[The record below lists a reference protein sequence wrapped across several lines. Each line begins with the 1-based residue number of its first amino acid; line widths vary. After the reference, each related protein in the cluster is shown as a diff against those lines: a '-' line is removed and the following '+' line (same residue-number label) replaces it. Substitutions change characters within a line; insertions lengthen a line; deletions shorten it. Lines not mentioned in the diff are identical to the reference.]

1 MFVIGKAG
9 LKNLYLVS
17 NETPFRINEY
27 LMLDD
32 ANHKG
37 LTVEVID
44 TFTLPQAVPEVFP
57 DGCHPEFLKA
67 FGIKKEEKLYMA
79 VAKILNTI
87 RVPVVSGV
95 KVRKPSF
102 SEVEN
107 LLLQADPKDSFH
119 MGVILGTEDLQD
131 ELPQEISNLSPLW
144 KNKQAVN
151 QQGVPFVFDYREQRV
166 YPHIGLFGTS
176 GSGKSFGL
184 RVICEELMRKNI
196 PGLAFDPHFELNFN
210 RPMAGLPK
218 EKQID
223 YSGRHESFYVGRDIG
238 ITFSEL
244 ALDELVHLFDFV
256 GALTEPQVGALEA
269 LYDKGDTLGHLKNKI
284 IDLKLAFEEQ
294 EKPKH
299 EREELTT
306 EQAVLYS
313 RFKNKV
319 SGAKTLQALSW
330 KLDSLEGTGVFDGD
344 VNGAERALKA
354 GKLTIIRGNMKHLQ
368 MISSYI
374 LKKFYKKRR
383 SYQDA
388 REKGL
393 DIQEFFP
400 MFFAI
405 VDEAH
410 NFAPKGD
417 FNPTKKILRTIAQE
431 ARKYGIFEV
440 FCTQKPNA
448 LDETILAQLNT
459 KIIYRL
465 NTSSDMEMVEK
476 ETNLTPEEVKTL
488 PDLPSGFCFVSSPI
502 LNKTFAVRFR
512 TTFTESPHV
521 VDPFD
526 EFQTHMQ
533 SIRPTG
539 LDKILKEFLPLKSM
553 KLPRYESDIREKAGR
568 TVSMQDITEELERM
582 VSSGIITKSVSPMG
596 VEYKAL

>member
-9 LKNLYLVS
+9 LRNIYLVS

-27 LMLDD
+27 LMVNDP
-32 ANHKG
+32 NHPN
-37 LTVEVID
+37 LTIEVID
-44 TFTLPQAVPEVFP
+44 TFTLPMAVPEVFP
-57 DGCHPEFLKA
+57 DGCHPEFLDVFK
-67 FGIKKEEKLYMA
+67 IDKTKPLYMA
-79 VAKILNTI
+79 VAKVLKTI
-87 RVPVVSGV
+87 RVPVQSGST
-95 KVRKPSF
+95 VRKPDF
-102 SEVEN
+102 HEVEN

-119 MGVILGTEDLQD
+119 MGVILGTEDLQ
-131 ELPQEISNLSPLW
+131 EQLPEEISNLSPLW
-144 KNKQAVN
+144 KNKRAVN
-151 QQGVPFVFDYREQRV
+151 QEGVPFVFDYREQRV

-184 RVICEELMRKNI
+184 RVLCEELMRKNI

-210 RPMAGLPK
+210 RPMAGLPAD
-218 EKQID
+218 KQMD
-223 YSGRHESFYVGRDIG
+223 YSGRHQSFYIGKDIG

-244 ALDELVHLFDFV
+244 SFDELVHLFDFV
-256 GALTEPQVGALEA
+256 GSLTEPQVGALEA
-269 LYDKGDTLGHLKNKI
+269 IYEKGDTLGHLKNKI
-284 IDLKLAFEEQ
+284 VDLKVAFEEQ
-294 EKPKH
+294 EKPKND
-299 EREELTT
+299 REDLSD
-306 EQAVLYS
+306 EQAKLYA

-330 KLDSLEGTGVFDGD
+330 KMDSLEGTGVFDGD
-344 VNGAERALKA
+344 VAGAERALKA
-354 GKLTIIRGNMKHLQ
+354 GKLAIIRGNMKHLQ

-383 SYQDA
+383 AYQDA
-388 REKGL
+388 REKGIEGV
-393 DIQEFFP
+393 DFFP

-431 ARKYGIFEV
+431 ARKYGIFEI

-476 ETNLTPEEVKTL
+476 ETNLTPQEVKTL
-488 PDLPSGFCFVSSPI
+488 PDLPSGFCFISSPI
-502 LNKTFAVRFR
+502 LAKTFAVRFR

-526 EFQTHMQ
+526 EFQMQ
-533 SIRPTG
+533 VELTKPTG
-539 LDKILKEFLPLKSM
+539 LDKVLKEFLPIKST
-553 KLPRYESDIREKAGR
+553 KIPRIQGDISDKANQP
-568 TVSMQDITEELERM
+568 VSIQEITDELERM
-582 VSSGIITKSVSPMG
+582 AASGLVIKKQSPMG
-596 VEYKAL
+596 IEFKAV

>member
-9 LKNLYLVS
+9 LRNIYLVS

-27 LMLDD
+27 LMVNDP
-32 ANHKG
+32 NHPN
-37 LTVEVID
+37 LTIEVID
-44 TFTLPQAVPEVFP
+44 TFTLPMAVPEVFP
-57 DGCHPEFLKA
+57 EGCHPEFLDVFDIDKT
-67 FGIKKEEKLYMA
+67 KPLNMA
-79 VAKILNTI
+79 VAKVLKTI
-87 RVPVVSGV
+87 RIPVQSGST
-95 KVRKPSF
+95 VRKPDF
-102 SEVEN
+102 DEVED
-107 LLLQADPKDSFH
+107 LLLQADPDDSFH
-119 MGVILGTEDLQD
+119 MGVILGTEDLQSQ
-131 ELPQEISNLSPLW
+131 LPEKISNLSPLW
-144 KNKQAVN
+144 KNKRAVN
-151 QQGVPFVFDYREQRV
+151 QEGVPFLFDYREQRV

-184 RVICEELMRKNI
+184 RVLCEELMRKNI

-223 YSGRHESFYVGRDIG
+223 YSGRHQSFYIGKDIG

-244 ALDELVHLFDFV
+244 SFDELVHLFDFV
-256 GALTEPQVGALEA
+256 GSLTEPQVGALEA
-269 LYDKGDTLGHLKNKI
+269 LYEKGDTLAHLKNKI
-284 IDLKLAFEEQ
+284 IDLKVAFEEL
-294 EKPKH
+294 EKPKKDQ
-299 EREELTT
+299 ETLTT
-306 EQAVLYS
+306 QQSLLHN

-319 SGAKTLQALSW
+319 SGSKTLQALSW
-330 KLDSLEGTGVFDGD
+330 KIDSLEGTGVFNGD
-344 VNGAERALKA
+344 VNGAEKALKA
-354 GKLTIIRGNMKHLQ
+354 GKLAIIRGNMKHLQ
-368 MISSYI
+368 MISSYV

-383 SYQDA
+383 AYQDA

-393 DIQEFFP
+393 ELAEFFP

-476 ETNLTPEEVKTL
+476 ETNLTPQEVKTL

-502 LNKTFAVRFR
+502 LAKTFAVRFR

-526 EFQTHMQ
+526 EFSENFQRNRT
-533 SIRPTG
+533 TG
-539 LDKILKEFLPLKSM
+539 LDSILKDFLPIKST
-553 KLPRYESDIREKAGR
+553 KIPRIQGDISQKAGKQ
-568 TVSMQDITEELERM
+568 VAIQEITEELERM
-582 VSSGIITKSVSPMG
+582 VVNGLVDKKQSAMG
-596 VEYKAL
+596 VEYKVV

>member
-9 LKNLYLVS
+9 LRNIYLVS

-27 LMLDD
+27 LMVNDP
-32 ANHKG
+32 NHPN
-37 LTVEVID
+37 LTIEVID
-44 TFTLPQAVPEVFP
+44 TFTLPMAVPEVFP
-57 DGCHPEFLKA
+57 EGCHPEFLDVFK
-67 FGIKKEEKLYMA
+67 IDKTKPLYMA
-79 VAKILNTI
+79 VAKVLKTI
-87 RVPVVSGV
+87 RVPVQSGST
-95 KVRKPSF
+95 VRKPDF
-102 SEVEN
+102 HEVEN

-119 MGVILGTEDLQD
+119 MGVILGTEDLQ
-131 ELPQEISNLSPLW
+131 EQLPEEISNLSPLW
-144 KNKQAVN
+144 KNKRAVN
-151 QQGVPFVFDYREQRV
+151 QEGVPFVFDYREQRV

-184 RVICEELMRKNI
+184 RVLCEELMRKNI

-210 RPMAGLPK
+210 RPMAGLPAD
-218 EKQID
+218 KQMD
-223 YSGRHESFYVGRDIG
+223 YSGRHQSFYIGKDIG

-244 ALDELVHLFDFV
+244 SFDELVHLFDFV
-256 GALTEPQVGALEA
+256 GSLTEPQVGALEA
-269 LYDKGDTLGHLKNKI
+269 IYEKGDTLGHLKNKI
-284 IDLKLAFEEQ
+284 VDLKVAFEEQ
-294 EKPKH
+294 EKPKND
-299 EREELTT
+299 REDLSD
-306 EQAVLYS
+306 EQAKLYA

-330 KLDSLEGTGVFDGD
+330 KMDSLEGTGVFDGD
-344 VNGAERALKA
+344 VAGAERALKA
-354 GKLTIIRGNMKHLQ
+354 GKLAIIRGNMKHLQ

-383 SYQDA
+383 AYQDA
-388 REKGL
+388 REKGIEGV
-393 DIQEFFP
+393 DFFP

-431 ARKYGIFEV
+431 ARKYGIFEI

-476 ETNLTPEEVKTL
+476 ETNLTPQEVKTL
-488 PDLPSGFCFVSSPI
+488 PDLPSGFCFISSPI
-502 LNKTFAVRFR
+502 LAKTFAVRFR

-526 EFQTHMQ
+526 EFQMQ
-533 SIRPTG
+533 VELTKPTG
-539 LDKILKEFLPLKSM
+539 LDKVLKEFLPIKST
-553 KLPRYESDIREKAGR
+553 KIPRIQGDISDKANQP
-568 TVSMQDITEELERM
+568 VSIQEITDELERM
-582 VSSGIITKSVSPMG
+582 AASGLVIKKQSPMG
-596 VEYKAL
+596 IEFKAV